1 MQGRQHYI
9 STQYN
14 NYDVSIQKK
23 QDEFKQQYAIQHNI
37 NYIAINCI
45 TSEFNQIKDNIINSD
60 LKHVYDLT
68 QLNWDEIEK
77 QVKCNSL
84 TLKICEAYET
94 QNTTEIAISKKFI
107 VSKDVVTRALQTGA
121 QYDLCPSYVSKGKR
135 NVNVY
140 DEEHKFIG
148 QYESYAVCARQL
160 NQIYPTKN
168 FKEDSISKVALGR
181 QKSHRGFYFKRV
193 EE

>member
-9 STQYN
+9 PTQYN
-14 NYDVSIQKK
+14 NYDVNIQKK
-23 QDEFKQQYAIQHNI
+23 QDEFKQQYAIQHNM

-45 TSEFNQIKDNIINSD
+45 TSNFHQIKNNIINSN
-60 LKHVYDLT
+60 LNQIYDLT

-77 QVKCNSL
+77 QIKCDNL
-84 TLKICEAYET
+84 TLKICEMYET
-94 QNTTEIAISKKFI
+94 QDITEIAISKKFL

-121 QYDLCPSYVSKGKR
+121 QYGLCPSYIPKGKR
-135 NVNVY
+135 KVNVY
-140 DEEHKFIG
+140 DEEYKFIG
-148 QYESYAVCARQL
+148 QYESYAMCARQL

-168 FKEDSISKVALGR
+168 FKEDGISKTVLGQ
-181 QKSHRGFYFKRV
+181 QKSHRGFYFKRI